1 VTRLADDV
9 RVVVRGPAPGGLV
22 GVDIATSLGL
32 PLAGCLKAE
41 PALAATL
48 ERGEVPGGRG
58 RGPLTEFCRRFLA
71 ELPQPEA
78 AAVGAA
84 AAEVDGY
91 GWPW

>member
-1 VTRLADDV
+1 
-9 RVVVRGPAPGGLV
+9 
-22 GVDIATSLGL
+22 
-32 PLAGCLKAE
+32 
-41 PALAATL
+41 
-48 ERGEVPGGRG
+48 
-58 RGPLTEFCRRFLA
+58 LTEFCRRFLA